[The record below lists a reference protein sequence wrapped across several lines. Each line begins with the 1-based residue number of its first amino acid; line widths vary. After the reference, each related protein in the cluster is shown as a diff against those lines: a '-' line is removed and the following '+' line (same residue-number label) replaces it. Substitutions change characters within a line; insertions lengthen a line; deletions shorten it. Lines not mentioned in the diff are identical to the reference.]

1 MIRTFPSDSTEQL
14 SEHFNASEFRCKC
27 GRQHDFKVSVELVE
41 KLEALRSALGC
52 SRINITSGFRCA
64 NHDKHVGGSGTGQHT
79 LGNAVDICCYD
90 SSGVVISS
98 KTVCCKAQ
106 DIGFTGI
113 ANITA
118 AYIYTHV
125 DVRSKRWYGDEVHG
139 NSYCIPAKD
148 FYEYF
153 GIEKKKGDAAMYKG
167 IDVSSH
173 QGKIDW
179 GKVKASG
186 VQFAILRAGYGKIS
200 TQKDSCFEAN
210 YAGSKAAGIPVG
222 AYWYSYAKTVDEAQ
236 KEADLFLE
244 TLKGKQLEYP
254 VFMDVEEQSQF
265 ALGKEKVSEIIETFL
280 MRVERAGYWVGL
292 YMSASP
298 LKQYVAESLRNRY
311 AIWVANYGASKPS
324 YNGSYGI
331 WQHSASGRIDG
342 ISGDVDL
349 DNGYVDYPEKI
360 RSKGLNGFGGIPPEA
375 DAAKPEEMYVEIT
388 ANGKRF
394 AGTVKEVK

>member
-1 MIRTFPSDSTEQL
+1 
-14 SEHFNASEFRCKC
+14 
-27 GRQHDFKVSVELVE
+27 
-41 KLEALRSALGC
+41 
-52 SRINITSGFRCA
+52 
-64 NHDKHVGGSGTGQHT
+64 
-79 LGNAVDICCYD
+79 
-90 SSGVVISS
+90 
-98 KTVCCKAQ
+98 
-106 DIGFTGI
+106 
-113 ANITA
+113 
-118 AYIYTHV
+118 
-125 DVRSKRWYGDEVHG
+125 
-139 NSYCIPAKD
+139 
-148 FYEYF
+148 
-153 GIEKKKGDAAMYKG
+153 MYKG

-186 VQFAILRAGYGKIS
+186 VQFAILRAGYGKLS

-210 YAGSKAAGIPVG
+210 YAGAKAAGIPVG
-222 AYWYSYAKTVDEAQ
+222 AYWYSYAKTVEEAQ

-265 ALGKEKVSEIIETFL
+265 ALGKAKVSEIIETFL
-280 MRVERAGYWVGL
+280 MRVEKAGYWVGL

-298 LKQYVAESLRNRY
+298 LKQYVSDAIRSRY
-311 AIWVANYGASKPS
+311 AIWVANYGVSKPS

-349 DNGYVDYPEKI
+349 DNGYVDYPDKI

-375 DAAKPEEMYVEIT
+375 DAAKPEEMSIEIT
-388 ANGKRF
+388 VNGKKF